1 MISFYRR
8 PGVWLCSLLLLGAT
22 ATALAGAQTG
32 DPARARTGVEA
43 NKPAAPAMQHG
54 RGPKKLALSNAEGAL
69 VTLWK
74 PDLSRRELV
83 PKMGMVSIPPT
94 GVDNYHAVVVERD
107 WGNVR
112 EAIVRYE
119 YLRGKPSGESPGK
132 LAAAVKTPLEIVPDP
147 IPREHHRYY
156 ARAEAGFIVRYQDRV
171 LPGHTVELTTSNGTS
186 LHGVSDGDGRV
197 VLRIPDDFP
206 DIVPGERDRRSA
218 ELSIATEYQT
228 GGVRYQSALTA
239 AYRVSPEHWQSQGWG
254 LAVAGVGFAFGG
266 LLSGR
271 LTRDRKGGAK

>member
-8 PGVWLCSLLLLGAT
+8 PDVWLCSLLLFAT
-22 ATALAGAQTG
+22 TGPALVGAQTG
-32 DPARARTGVEA
+32 APAGIEA
-43 NKPAAPAMQHG
+43 NKPAVPAMQHR
-54 RGPKKLALSNAEGAL
+54 RGPKTLALSNAEGAR

-83 PKMGMVSIPPT
+83 PNMGRVSIPPT

-119 YLRGKPSGESPGK
+119 YLRGKPSGESPNK
-132 LAAAVKTPLEIVPDP
+132 LAAAIKTPLEIVPDP
-147 IPREHHRYY
+147 IPREHHRYH
-156 ARAEAGFIVRYQDRV
+156 ARAEAGFIVRYRERV
-171 LPGHTVELTTSNGTS
+171 LPGHPVELTTSNGTS

-197 VLRIPDDFP
+197 GLRIPDDFP
-206 DIVPGERDRRSA
+206 DMVPGERDRRSA
-218 ELSIATEYQT
+218 ELGITTEYQA
-228 GGVRYQSALTA
+228 GGVRYLSALTA
-239 AYRVSPEHWQSQGWG
+239 AYRVSPEHWQSQGLG

-271 LTRDRKGGAK
+271 LARDRKGGAK

>member
-1 MISFYRR
+1 MIRFYRR
-8 PGVWLCSLLLLGAT
+8 PASGLLSLLLFAAT
-22 ATALAGAQTG
+22 CPAISGAQTG
-32 DPARARTGVEA
+32 TPASGEA
-43 NKPAAPAMQHG
+43 NAPGAPTMQHR
-54 RGPKKLALSNAEGAL
+54 RGPKTLALSNAEGAV

-74 PDLSRRELV
+74 PDLSRRELL
-83 PKMGMVSIPPT
+83 PKMGLVSIPPT

-107 WGNVR
+107 WGDAL

-119 YLRGKPSGESPGK
+119 YLRGKPSGESPDR
-132 LAAAVKTPLEIVPDP
+132 LASAVKTPLEIVPDP

-156 ARAEAGFIVRYQDRV
+156 ARAEAGFIVRYRDRV
-171 LPGHTVELTTSNGTS
+171 LPGHPVELTTSNGTS

-197 VLRIPDDFP
+197 VLRLPDDFP
-206 DIVPGERDRRSA
+206 DVVPGERDRRSA
-218 ELSIATEYQT
+218 ELSIATEYQA

-271 LTRDRKGGAK
+271 LTRDRKGGGK